1 VLENPVFQEHALMHT
16 GTFQRLIAI
25 LEEAF
30 SRLQVQVSPK
40 KVEDLA
46 ITVHRAMTSHGRHFH
61 TMEHVFMFVNPANPI
76 QTLAGLY
83 HDVVYYQVDLGF
95 SPDIWNIIRSFIE
108 FRDDEMHVMTCHNS
122 ADARLCMTLEVFGF
136 LPGKQLSN
144 MGDLNE
150 FLSAL
155 VMNCE
160 LAGILSEKDLL
171 RLTVCIEA
179 TIPFRGG
186 VDARGGHFE
195 TMHTRLA
202 HISTQR
208 GIPFTEAEIE
218 ETMKLAVMFANKD
231 IENFGEADPI
241 YFIDNTWKLLPEM
254 NIALRARDVY
264 SIREYRQALQK
275 MEVFLFSLDP
285 DSVFNR
291 YRDTPPEAEFLQMV
305 THARQNIRV
314 ACEYLQIKL
323 LGLAILD
330 ALAQVTGGDAPLSL
344 FVGDLPQKDSGN
356 GVKRLEHFLPKLSP
370 PVWIDPEAELYRLLY
385 VRLDTDS
392 QFDTRYAALSL
403 YLYNSLATDTLATYH
418 TSANE
423 MFAEKISADVF
434 LTQINCPTLIVIA
447 RACAE
452 MVPTRRIKL
461 LQYANSLSCNA

>member
-1 VLENPVFQEHALMHT
+1 MHT

-25 LEEAF
+25 LEDAF
-30 SRLQVQVSPK
+30 STLQVQVSPK
-40 KVEDLA
+40 KIEDLA

-61 TMEHVFMFVNPANPI
+61 TMEHVFMFVNPNNPI

-108 FRDDEMHVMTCHNS
+108 FHDSEMYVMTCHDRD
-122 ADARLCMTLEVFGF
+122 DARLCMTLDVFGF
-136 LPGKQLSN
+136 QPGKQLSN

-186 VDARGGHFE
+186 IEVSGGHFE
-195 TMHTRLA
+195 MMHHRLA
-202 HISTQR
+202 SISAQR

-218 ETMKLAVMFANKD
+218 ETIKMAVMFANKD

-254 NIALRARDVY
+254 NVALRARDVY

-275 MEVFLFSLDP
+275 MELFLLSLDP
-285 DSVFNR
+285 DCVFNR
-291 YRDTPPEAEFLQMV
+291 YRDTPPETEFQQMV

-314 ACEYLQIKL
+314 ACEYLKIKL
-323 LGLAILD
+323 LGLAVLD

-344 FVGDLPQKDSGN
+344 FVGDLPQEDGSN
-356 GVKRLEHFLPKLSP
+356 GAKRLEHFLPKLPLSQ
-370 PVWIDPEAELYRLLY
+370 WIDPEEELYRLLY
-385 VRLDTDS
+385 VRLGTDS

-403 YLYNSLATDTLATYH
+403 FLYNSLPADTLAAYH
-418 TSANE
+418 ILAND
-423 MFAEKISADVF
+423 MFDGKISPDDF
-434 LTQINCPTLIVIA
+434 LTRISCPTVITIT

-452 MVPTRRIKL
+452 MVPTRRVKL
-461 LQYANSLSCNA
+461 LIYANSLSCNA